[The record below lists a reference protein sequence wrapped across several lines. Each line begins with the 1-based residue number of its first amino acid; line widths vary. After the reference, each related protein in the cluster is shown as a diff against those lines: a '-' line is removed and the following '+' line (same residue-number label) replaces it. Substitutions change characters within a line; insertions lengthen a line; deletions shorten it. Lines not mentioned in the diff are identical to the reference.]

1 MRTSYVQYCT
11 DCIYIWPEEL
21 RPLDQ
26 IFVQRTKWRQSTWRP
41 RSVGDVILGEKWS
54 EAWRIACLRLCG
66 TGEAFRRAEKSWGS
80 RHSFNDWT
88 GRRKKIPYCVVY
100 WVAGW
105 VDADSLFPAQYISKE
120 SAQQITSE
128 SGKEEGCLSGLQ
140 VCAAV

>member
-26 IFVQRTKWRQSTWRP
+26 IFVQRTKWRQSTRRP

-66 TGEAFRRAEKSWGS
+66 TGEAFRRAEKS
-80 RHSFNDWT
+80 
-88 GRRKKIPYCVVY
+88 
-100 WVAGW
+100 
-105 VDADSLFPAQYISKE
+105 
-120 SAQQITSE
+120 
-128 SGKEEGCLSGLQ
+128 
-140 VCAAV
+140 